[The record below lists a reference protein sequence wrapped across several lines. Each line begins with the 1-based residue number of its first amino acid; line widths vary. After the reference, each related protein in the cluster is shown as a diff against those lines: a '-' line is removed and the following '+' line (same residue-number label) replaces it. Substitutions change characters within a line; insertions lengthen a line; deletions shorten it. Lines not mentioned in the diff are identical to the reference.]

1 MMVRTSGRSPTKFR
15 MNMAAAHVQVETGSN
30 AGEWLIPTSTS
41 ANVKANAGGNIV
53 ETLRTYVTAI
63 YLGPLGTSN
72 KKIAMKKAGEPLA
85 TIKDFAEKQSQKKK

>member
-1 MMVRTSGRSPTKFR
+1 MVRTSGRSPTKFR

-63 YLGPLGTSN
+63 YLGPPGTS
-72 KKIAMKKAGEPLA
+72 KRKIRMKNTVGVLPA
-85 TIKDFAEKQSQKKK
+85 TIKDFAEKQSQRKK